1 MMRAEIAEV
10 VSFLKSL
17 VKLKNNV
24 KAEKIDLFGKR
35 LAVVLQ
41 EKFEGH
47 WYPENPSKGQAYRCI
62 RVNNLHQ
69 QDPELLRACRESGI
83 KYSDLGLPWEI
94 TLWVDPGEVCGR
106 YGENNFDFPV
116 ATLCKDTGKMVSEYH
131 SDSSDEESKRSSPL
145 TIPNRKCSN
154 QTLNAAAPSWNPE
167 NMRSGMGASNP
178 QPHNRTPIPWRNKLW
193 VPPNGTPTIN
203 NNFFYQ

>member
-1 MMRAEIAEV
+1 MRAEIAEV

-94 TLWVDPGEVCGR
+94 TLWVDPGEVYTEKIISTSQLPHCPKTR
-106 YGENNFDFPV
+106 V
-116 ATLCKDTGKMVSEYH
+116 KWC
-131 SDSSDEESKRSSPL
+131 
-145 TIPNRKCSN
+145 
-154 QTLNAAAPSWNPE
+154 LNTTQILL
-167 NMRSGMGASNP
+167 MRRAN
-178 QPHNRTPIPWRNKLW
+178 
-193 VPPNGTPTIN
+193 VPPPSPSPTGSALTR
-203 NNFFYQ
+203 

>member
-1 MMRAEIAEV
+1 MRAEIAEV

-94 TLWVDPGEVCGR
+94 TLWVDPGEV
-106 YGENNFDFPV
+106 
-116 ATLCKDTGKMVSEYH
+116 S
-131 SDSSDEESKRSSPL
+131 
-145 TIPNRKCSN
+145 
-154 QTLNAAAPSWNPE
+154 APSWNPE

-193 VPPNGTPTIN
+193 VPPLPEAKPPNGTPTIN

>member
-1 MMRAEIAEV
+1 MRAEIAEV

-47 WYPENPSKGQAYRCI
+47 WYPENPSKGQAYRYCS
-62 RVNNLHQ
+62 VGHTM
-69 QDPELLRACRESGI
+69 DPELLRACRESGI

-94 TLWVDPGEVCGR
+94 TLWVDPGEKS
-106 YGENNFDFPV
+106 PP
-116 ATLCKDTGKMVSEYH
+116 
-131 SDSSDEESKRSSPL
+131 SPL
-145 TIPNRKCSN
+145 TCSFVSVFELIFN
-154 QTLNAAAPSWNPE
+154 FFLPQTLNAAAPSWNPK

-178 QPHNRTPIPWRNKLW
+178 QPHNRTPIHWRNKLW
-193 VPPNGTPTIN
+193 VPPLPEAKPPNGTPTIN
-203 NNFFYQ
+203 NHFFYQ